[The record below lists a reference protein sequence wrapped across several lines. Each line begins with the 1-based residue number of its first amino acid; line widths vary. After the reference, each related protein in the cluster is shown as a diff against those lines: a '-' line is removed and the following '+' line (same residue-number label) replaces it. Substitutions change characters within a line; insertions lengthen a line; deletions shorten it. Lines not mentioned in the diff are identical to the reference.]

1 MSGNHHQ
8 DLMHGF
14 HFLPVEYVH
23 QMFLHVMRIR
33 KYVISY
39 KEKARTAGSGHTG
52 VLDDSYGGFQR
63 LEPLPKLQNMSWF
76 LPSPPGNRAWFGTAS
91 DEQSLF

>member
-23 QMFLHVMRIR
+23 QMFLIRSVYLLCQIWKVKAKSKLIKFWWFEIELASQKIAVMEEG
-33 KYVISY
+33 KM
-39 KEKARTAGSGHTG
+39 
-52 VLDDSYGGFQR
+52 D
-63 LEPLPKLQNMSWF
+63 KLVDNDVVDIIYF
-76 LPSPPGNRAWFGTAS
+76 KF
-91 DEQSLF
+91 